1 MPSMSFPPIKHTT
14 MNKSSLA
21 DSDVK
26 SKRTF
31 RANASGEPVQS
42 LYFGVTI
49 PSVPL
54 IKSNIGKYAFKQG
67 MIKSIERSEDKITI
81 TLSDG
86 YHNFKTKETKHV
98 TDCSI
103 FESITINDYYD
114 IIKNWTYQ
122 IEPKDT
128 SKLKPRKVRIVG
140 VISDEML
147 SELVSLINGEL
158 ISSNPTPKF
167 GDGTRGVTIK
177 FLDIENKRWGIKH
190 FQGRNKGIISHTF
203 I

>member
-1 MPSMSFPPIKHTT
+1 MSSMSFPPIKHTT
-14 MNKSSLA
+14 LNKSKLA
-21 DSDVK
+21 DFDAK
-26 SKRTF
+26 PKRTF
-31 RANASGEPVQS
+31 RANALGEPVQS

-54 IKSNIGKYAFKQG
+54 IKSNLGKYAFKQG
-67 MIKSIERSEDKITI
+67 MIKSIEREDDKITI
-81 TLSDG
+81 ALNDG
-86 YHNFKTKETKHV
+86 YHNFKTKETQHI
-98 TDCSI
+98 TNFSA
-103 FESITINDYYD
+103 FEFITIHEYYD

-128 SKLKPRKVRIVG
+128 SKLKPRKVRLVG
-140 VISDEML
+140 VISDEMI
-147 SELVSLINGEL
+147 SDLVSLINGEL
-158 ISSNPTPKF
+158 VSSNPTPRF
-167 GDGTRGVTIK
+167 GDGARGVTIQ